1 MMRLSLIGLM
11 VLLVCP
17 PGYGLTGVRAQAAAV
32 GKPAY
37 VGRFRQHHRESQKIG
52 VGTVVLVA
60 PSWALTAGHVAS
72 FKIKNPN
79 GGKSEV
85 LFQGG
90 KLIRTVKEIH
100 KARGVDVAL
109 LKLDRPIGKKSVGP
123 AACMTPGFTKQDGRV
138 KFTSVGRSGVHRN
151 RFGKGSGA
159 SFSHAAD
166 KGGNRPGKAGD
177 SGGAWVIERQGKP
190 DVLFAIIH
198 GGGKGPQVAPLR
210 GWMDKKIK
218 ATGQQVTWVAKGQV
232 K

>member
-1 MMRLSLIGLM
+1 MRLSILVLMVVLIGSA
-11 VLLVCP
+11 
-17 PGYGLTGVRAQAAAV
+17 GGGLSVPLAEAAV
-32 GKPAY
+32 AGKPAY
-37 VGRFRQHHRESQKIG
+37 AGRFRQHHRGSQKIG
-52 VGTVVLVA
+52 QGSVVLVA
-60 PSWALTAGHVAS
+60 PSWALTAGHVVS

-90 KLIRTVKEIH
+90 KLVRTVKEIH

-109 LKLDRPIGKKSVGP
+109 LKLDRPVGKKSVP
-123 AACMTPGFTKQDGRV
+123 SAACMAPGFTKRDGRV
-138 KFTSVGRSGVHRN
+138 KFTSVARSGVHRN

-159 SFSHAAD
+159 SFSHTAD
-166 KGGNRPGKAGD
+166 EGGKRPGKAGD
-177 SGGAWVIERQGKP
+177 SGGAWVIERQGKQ

-218 ATGQQVTWVAKGQV
+218 ATGQQVTWIAKAQV